1 MSRDSSELVASTYMR
16 NTTIAAVVIA
26 LGWHV
31 GEDLPAMII
40 AWAGYRWPAAVA
52 AAWLAYAGIAG
63 VAALVL
69 LRGDRPIRYAW
80 ALATAA
86 LVLGVVV
93 AAAAHGQL
101 MTLAS
106 WAWGAVGWLGVMLF
120 WRRSMAHLV
129 CFLGVNA
136 VLGLGVLVV
145 AGTLDRISIARYLM
159 VVTGSGALQL
169 AFAGGA
175 RALRAAADW
184 TAAASAAHAETLTAQ
199 RTAEEVHRMRQRRFQ
214 ALQHTTA
221 HILAALADGRAL
233 PSDPSV
239 QRSCAMEAARLRRL
253 FAETDDL
260 PDPLVHELEACA
272 DVAERRG
279 VAVDLAVIG
288 SLPGVPVNVRR
299 ALAEPPIELL
309 SAAKTSARITVAGL
323 GDQVVI
329 GVVADADLARVD
341 SGHGPDVAVS
351 WFREGERLW
360 VETRWPDRS
369 PSPSSKTIQS

>member
-1 MSRDSSELVASTYMR
+1 MRCSNSSTFIAFPSFFSFIFFFFFNDTA
-16 NTTIAAVVIA
+16 TTEIYTLSLHDA
-26 LGWHV
+26 L
-31 GEDLPAMII
+31 
-40 AWAGYRWPAAVA
+40 
-52 AAWLAYAGIAG
+52 
-63 VAALVL
+63 
-69 LRGDRPIRYAW
+69 
-80 ALATAA
+80 
-86 LVLGVVV
+86 
-93 AAAAHGQL
+93 
-101 MTLAS
+101 
-106 WAWGAVGWLGVMLF
+106 
-120 WRRSMAHLV
+120 
-129 CFLGVNA
+129 
-136 VLGLGVLVV
+136 
-145 AGTLDRISIARYLM
+145 RISIARYLM

>member
-1 MSRDSSELVASTYMR
+1 VSRDSSELVASTYMR

>member
-1 MSRDSSELVASTYMR
+1 MR

-106 WAWGAVGWLGVMLF
+106 WAWGAV
-120 WRRSMAHLV
+120 
-129 CFLGVNA
+129 
-136 VLGLGVLVV
+136 
-145 AGTLDRISIARYLM
+145 
-159 VVTGSGALQL
+159 
-169 AFAGGA
+169 
-175 RALRAAADW
+175 DW

>member
-1 MSRDSSELVASTYMR
+1 MR

-288 SLPGVPVNVRR
+288 
-299 ALAEPPIELL
+299 
-309 SAAKTSARITVAGL
+309 
-323 GDQVVI
+323 
-329 GVVADADLARVD
+329 VVADADLARVD

>member
-1 MSRDSSELVASTYMR
+1 MR

-175 RALRAAADW
+175 RALRDRKS
-184 TAAASAAHAETLTAQ
+184 T
-199 RTAEEVHRMRQRRFQ
+199 
-214 ALQHTTA
+214 
-221 HILAALADGRAL
+221 
-233 PSDPSV
+233 
-239 QRSCAMEAARLRRL
+239 RLNSSHVRISY
-253 FAETDDL
+253 
-260 PDPLVHELEACA
+260 
-272 DVAERRG
+272 
-279 VAVDLAVIG
+279 AVFCL
-288 SLPGVPVNVRR
+288 
-299 ALAEPPIELL
+299 
-309 SAAKTSARITVAGL
+309 K
-323 GDQVVI
+323 
-329 GVVADADLARVD
+329 
-341 SGHGPDVAVS
+341 
-351 WFREGERLW
+351 
-360 VETRWPDRS
+360 
-369 PSPSSKTIQS
+369 K